1 MADNKKSTDDLLK
14 AMEQF
19 ITTKSVVG
27 EPIVVGETIILPMAD
42 VSFGMGIGTFSKG
55 DNGTGGVGGKITPS
69 AVLIIKDGS
78 SKLISVKDNDGI
90 SRIIDMVPDIVNKFT
105 SKNDDDYD
113 DDEFYDDDDFADKRL
128 INYYRKIGQN
138 PDLVVKKRNKCI
150 KYIINNK
157 DRKKD
162 A

>member
-1 MADNKKSTDDLLK
+1 MSEDRKATDDLLR
-14 AMEQF
+14 AMEKF

-27 EPIVVGETIILPMAD
+27 EAITVGDTIILPMAD

-113 DDEFYDDDDFADKRL
+113 EDEN
-128 INYYRKIGQN
+128 IN
-138 PDLVVKKRNKCI
+138 D
-150 KYIINNK
+150 
-157 DRKKD
+157 
-162 A
+162 

>member
-1 MADNKKSTDDLLK
+1 MSENKKTTDDLLK
-14 AMEQF
+14 AMEHF

-27 EPIVVGETIILPMAD
+27 EPVKVGDTIILPMAD

-78 SKLISVKDNDGI
+78 SKLMSVKDNDSI

-105 SKNDDDYD
+105 SSDDT
-113 DDEFYDDDDFADKRL
+113 EQ
-128 INYYRKIGQN
+128 I
-138 PDLVVKKRNKCI
+138 
-150 KYIINNK
+150 
-157 DRKKD
+157 
-162 A
+162 

>member
-1 MADNKKSTDDLLK
+1 MSENKKATDDLLK
-14 AMEQF
+14 AMEHF

-27 EPIVVGETIILPMAD
+27 EPVKVGDTIILPMAD

-78 SKLISVKDNDGI
+78 SKLMSVKDNDSI

-105 SKNDDDYD
+105 SNDDT
-113 DDEFYDDDDFADKRL
+113 EQL
-128 INYYRKIGQN
+128 
-138 PDLVVKKRNKCI
+138 
-150 KYIINNK
+150 
-157 DRKKD
+157 
-162 A
+162 